1 MDIECKTSE
10 GVEEKTCQAGENYPF
25 YSIGNMKVWLLL
37 VKVRRTSFNNSATVD
52 RLTITGIGWI

>member
-1 MDIECKTSE
+1 MDVECKTSE
-10 GVEEKTCQAGENYPF
+10 RVEEKTYQAGENYLF